1 MPVLYKLRQDNRKNS
16 ANKGKWY
23 ARSLNI
29 YTMKTEDVADL
40 IQNNCTAKYS
50 DVVAVLREFKEVLT
64 NALADSKAV
73 HVDGLGTFKVGLK
86 TSAAATAADFNAAK
100 NIVGMRINFQPEV
113 RIDAK
118 TKAHTVALLSKCH
131 AAETPSNDIVKTPAV
146 TPAP

>member
-29 YTMKTEDVADL
+29 YTMKTEDIADL

-73 HVDGLGTFKVGLK
+73 HVDGLGTFKVPPLQP
-86 TSAAATAADFNAAK
+86 TSTPPKISWACASTSS
-100 NIVGMRINFQPEV
+100 P
-113 RIDAK
+113 
-118 TKAHTVALLSKCH
+118 KC
-131 AAETPSNDIVKTPAV
+131 A
-146 TPAP
+146 